1 MPPVTRC
8 CESTML
14 IDCPTD
20 MSVSSYR
27 LSATARSCPSASP
40 PALLQNPS
48 PFCENGA
55 RVLRRADDIARQR
68 MVLPRKWRG
77 GVDDHPRVRVQL
89 ALVRRDRHVDPAA
102 LCIL

>member
-27 LSATARSCPSASP
+27 LSATARSCPLWVSP
-40 PALLQNPS
+40 RVTPAPL
-48 PFCENGA
+48 CENGA